1 MAIVRV
7 VLGVG
12 MTVVLLGIAGARL
25 WFLYRVGASAQPVEP
40 GRIGKTGDIARAE
53 VIEVA
58 GQRKL
63 LQWTAPGLAHFA
75 VFWGFLV
82 LVLTIVE
89 GYGAL
94 FSPTFQIPVI
104 GNWPALGFVEDLF
117 AVFCLLAVV
126 AFTVIRLRESPK
138 EQGRSSR
145 FFGSHLGAAWFTL
158 FMIVNVVWT
167 LLLARGAQINAQN
180 VNTTDNLPFLRGAFV
195 SQWFASLLEPL
206 GETANEVIETIA
218 LLLALA
224 VLLGFTVFVTYSKH
238 LHIVFSLPNVA
249 LARRPRALGALLP
262 MSSNGKEIDF
272 DDPGEDD
279 LMGVGKV
286 EDFTWKGL
294 LDFGTCTECGRCQ
307 SQCPAWNTDKPL
319 SPKLL
324 MMTLRDHALAKG
336 PWLTAAEEARDGLDA
351 PLRDLASVPLVGA
364 TGYTADNPLTAYQ
377 PTGPGAVIDNDVLWS
392 CTTCGAC
399 VEQCPVDIEHVDH
412 IIDMRRYQ
420 VLMESAFPEEAG
432 IMLSNLEHA
441 SDPWGRG
448 VSQRLKWAEPLDFD
462 VRVLGADGGT
472 TIPDDVEYLYW
483 VGCAGALDEGAQK
496 TARAVATLLHEAGV
510 EFMVLGDAESCTG
523 DPARRMG
530 HEYLFQMLAQK
541 NVDVLNEAG
550 ARRIVVTCA
559 HCFNT
564 LLNEYPQVG
573 GHYEVVHHTTLL
585 SQLVAEG
592 RLVPV
597 AQVAESVT
605 YHDPCYLGRHN
616 RVFAAPR
623 EVLGSVPGLTLTE
636 MPRNREE
643 SFCCGAGGARMWM
656 DEDLGT
662 RINLNRTDEA
672 LALSPDIVTAAC
684 PFCVTML
691 TDGVAQR
698 SAEGAADESV
708 EVLDIAEVLLRS
720 VRPDLDHPAPPAA
733 ATTPMPDPL

>member
-1 MAIVRV
+1 MAIAKL
-7 VLGVG
+7 VLGLG

-25 WFLYRVGASAQPVEP
+25 LFLYRIGASAQPVEP
-40 GRIGKTGDIARAE
+40 GRVGRTGDIARAE
-53 VIEVA
+53 VVEVA
-58 GQRKL
+58 AQRKL
-63 LQWTAPGLAHFA
+63 LTWTAPGLAHLA
-75 VFWGFLV
+75 VFWGFIV
-82 LVLTIVE
+82 LVLTIIE

-94 FSPTFQIPVI
+94 FSPTFHIPVI
-104 GNWPALGFVEDLF
+104 GNWPALGFIEDLF
-117 AVFCLLAVV
+117 AVLCLLAVA
-126 AFTVIRLRESPK
+126 AFTVIRLRESPSGH
-138 EQGRSSR
+138 GRSSR

-167 LLLARGAQINAQN
+167 LMLARGAQINAQD

-195 SQWFASLLEPL
+195 SQWIASLLEPL
-206 GETANEVIETIA
+206 GETANEVIETVA
-218 LLLALA
+218 LLLALG

-262 MSSNGKEIDF
+262 VYSGGKAVDF
-272 DDPGEDD
+272 EDPGEDD

-324 MMTLRDHALAKG
+324 IMTLRDHALAKG
-336 PWLTAAEEARDGLDA
+336 PWLTAAEEARDGLDPQLQA
-351 PLRDLASVPLVGA
+351 VASVPLVGA
-364 TGYTADNPLTAYQ
+364 TGYAADAPLTAYR
-377 PTGPGAVIDNDVLWS
+377 PTGPDAVIDPDVLWS

-412 IIDMRRYQ
+412 ILDMRRYQ

-441 SDPWGRG
+441 ADPWGRG
-448 VSQRLKWAEPLDFD
+448 VSQRLQWTEPLDFE

-472 TIPDDVEYLYW
+472 TIPDAVEYLYW
-483 VGCAGALDEGAQK
+483 VGCAGALDEGAQR

-530 HEYLFQMLAQK
+530 HEYLFQMLAAQ
-541 NVDVLNEAG
+541 NVEVLNAAG
-550 ARRIVVTCA
+550 AKRIVVTCA

-564 LLNEYPQVG
+564 LRNEYPQVG

-585 SQLVAEG
+585 SALVAE
-592 RLVPV
+592 RRIVPV
-597 AQVAESVT
+597 APVAESVT

-636 MPRNREE
+636 MPRTRER

-662 RINLNRTDEA
+662 RINLDRTDEA
-672 LALSPDIVTAAC
+672 LALSPDLVTAAC

-698 SAEGAADESV
+698 RMEGAADESV

-720 VRPDLDHPAPPAA
+720 VRPDLDDAAPAGA
-733 ATTPMPDPL
+733 ATTPTSEQ